1 MNQSTSD
8 EYFSNIKQNKNLR
21 EQYLKNLL
29 SGIERSQNKKEFLL
43 DNFAPF
49 VPSNAMI
56 RTLARYE
63 LFKLIMD
70 IPGSVVECGVF
81 AGHGMFSLL
90 HAHYALEPSN
100 VYRKFVGFDT
110 FQGFPDI
117 HAEFDGTELKPNQYK
132 FDDLELLEFLNST
145 HRNFWPEHQQAKL
158 KFVQGNANETIPKYI
173 AENPSFVCALL
184 YLDVDLYDPTLTAL
198 KNIVPKMQSGAII
211 AFDELGFE
219 EFPGETKAFFD
230 WAAGEKFK
238 LKKLPYSKITYIQ
251 L

>member
-63 LFKLIMD
+63 LFKLIVD

-117 HAEFDGTELKPNQYK
+117 HVEFDGTELKPNQYK

-145 HRNFWPEHQQAKL
+145 HRDFWPEHQQAKL

-198 KNIVPKMQSGAII
+198 KNIVLRMQSGAIV

-219 EFPGETKAFFD
+219 EFPGETKAFCD
-230 WAAGEKFK
+230 WAAGDKFK